1 MQFFL
6 QVKKVLLPHLNRLMI
21 LEESQL
27 CFVNALR
34 GKVAGKGQTSM
45 FSIIQLHRSLKRV
58 NNNIKEQHTRKQLI
72 ELLEAGLE
80 KVLQ

>member
-1 MQFFL
+1 M
-6 QVKKVLLPHLNRLMI
+6 LLPHLNRLMI

-34 GKVAGKGQTSM
+34 GTVAGKGQTSM